1 MPSAV
6 QPEADIAVAPA
17 VALPSEAAKASRR
30 DNGVENGM
38 VARSNICL
46 SALPNNRYRL
56 YFEISPH
63 AISDIGYAGCRCA
76 ADRPG

>member
-1 MPSAV
+1 MGSAAR
-6 QPEADIAVAPA
+6 PEAGITAAPA

-30 DNGVENGM
+30 DKGVENGM

-46 SALPNNRYRL
+46 SEPLNNRYRL
-56 YFEISPH
+56 YLEISLC

-76 ADRPG
+76 ADKPG